1 MNPELNHAIA
11 VLKVRLER
19 AKRDREQAERDMV
32 AANQAHQERVA
43 DHQTEL
49 TDAKGRITSFQAA
62 LKALGHKDE
71 NL

>member
-11 VLKVRLER
+11 VLKVRLHR
-19 AKRDREQAERDMV
+19 AKIDREQAERDIV
-32 AANQAHQERVA
+32 AANQSHAERVA
-43 DHQTEL
+43 AHQTDL

-71 NL
+71 DL